1 MVLQKLCQFIGK
13 HMAIIVLAIATIT
26 LIKPQIGLW
35 LETSWIGYLLMV
47 VMFGMGLTLNLADFI
62 FIVKHPKNLLI
73 GGLAQFTIMPLLA
86 FALGKFFGLESAL
99 LAGVVL
105 VGACPGGTASNVI
118 TYLSKGDTALS
129 IGMTSL
135 NTLLAPVLTPLIT
148 YLFLRTS
155 VDIDVITMFL
165 SIIKVVILPICLGLI
180 ISHINSKY
188 ISEIADILPL
198 ISIAAISLIIMTV
211 IAHNSQKILETGSI
225 VFIVVLLHNIL
236 GFLAGFL
243 VGKALKLPVSQKKA
257 LSIEIGMQNSGL
269 ATSLAVTSFPHLALA
284 TVPGALFSVCHNI
297 TGAILANI
305 LRKIK

>member
-62 FIVKHPKNLLI
+62 FIVKHPKDLLI

-155 VDIDVITMFL
+155 VDIDVTTMFL